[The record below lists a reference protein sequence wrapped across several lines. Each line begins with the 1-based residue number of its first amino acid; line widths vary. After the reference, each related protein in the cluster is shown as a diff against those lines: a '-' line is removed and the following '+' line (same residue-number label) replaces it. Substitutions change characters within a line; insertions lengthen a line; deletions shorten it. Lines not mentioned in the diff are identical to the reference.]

1 MQYNGLTWAIAL
13 VALLV
18 LVIAGRVLRRPG
30 WFLGWLRGTCGLA
43 ILALAVLVG
52 VVAYD
57 LYSYTEL
64 PPAGRSLAT
73 LKFSA
78 EGSQRYRV
86 TIQEGARERNT
97 ILDGDLWQ
105 LDARVLGWSR
115 LATLIGLRPGY
126 RLDTLS
132 SRYQTAEQQAMAESS
147 RAVLGVSP
155 YGLDL
160 WRWLRDTEQGL
171 FLFDARGARVTL
183 LPMADGAVFN
193 VSLTSAGLVAE
204 AQNQAAQ
211 DALAR

>member
-18 LVIAGRVLRRPG
+18 LVLAGRVLRRPG
-30 WFLGWLRGTCGLA
+30 WFLGWLRGTFGMA

-64 PPAGRSLAT
+64 PAAGRSLAT
-73 LKFSA
+73 LKFTA

-105 LDARVLGWSR
+105 LDARVLGWSK

-126 RLDTLS
+126 RLDVLS
-132 SRYQTAEQQAMAESS
+132 SRYQTAAQQAMTESS
-147 RAVLGVSP
+147 RAVLGASP
-155 YGLDL
+155 YGVDL
-160 WRWLRDTEQGL
+160 WRWLRETQLGL
-171 FLFDARGARVTL
+171 FLFDARGARITF
-183 LPMADGAVFN
+183 LPMADGAVFD

-204 AQNQAAQ
+204 AQNQAAR
-211 DALAR
+211 DALAH